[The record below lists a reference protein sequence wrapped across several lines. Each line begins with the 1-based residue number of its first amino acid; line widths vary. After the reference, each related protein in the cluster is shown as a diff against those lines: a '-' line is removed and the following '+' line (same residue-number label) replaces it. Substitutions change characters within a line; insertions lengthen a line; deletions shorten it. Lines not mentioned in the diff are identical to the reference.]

1 MKDLQ
6 DHIHKACLEAIERLG
21 EKYAI
26 ERERHFIILEI
37 TTESRKRRLQII

>member
-26 ERERHFIILEI
+26 ERERHFIILAI